1 MQYGGHDRL
10 IAVVSV
16 FFCVLAEINY
26 KNCKRIIS
34 CIIFATLRHYF
45 ARLYVYPVLAL
56 KENYIKRAR
65 LAVS

>member
-1 MQYGGHDRL
+1 MSI
-10 IAVVSV
+10 IALVSV

-26 KNCKRIIS
+26 KNCKHIIS

-45 ARLYVYPVLAL
+45 ATLCVYSILAL